1 MLSHKLLAVASAVA
15 AVALP
20 SCLDGDSSDVAF
32 GFRATGVI
40 IQGVDADGGTTLTPY
55 IKVLPTTGY
64 SLRSV
69 SISNTKTGLV
79 LQTDTVYGVFETV
92 NTTFSVQDTARLN
105 GEYVVVATATT
116 RETETATLS
125 ISVTDARLL
134 SPIVPSSL
142 TYDGSSLRVVAP
154 AVTNA
159 AVYGFVL
166 TPYDSGNVPRRVSA
180 VRVQVSNV
188 STNADGTVSFNYP
201 FSRSALASDFAEVRA
216 YAAALGGVYVES
228 DEALTVARV
237 E

>member
-1 MLSHKLLAVASAVA
+1 MLSHKLLAAAAVA

-20 SCLDGDSSDVAF
+20 SCLDGGSSDTSF

-55 IKVLPTTGY
+55 IKILPTTGY
-64 SLRSV
+64 TLRSV
-69 SISNTKTGLV
+69 SISNTTTGLV
-79 LQTDTVYGVFETV
+79 LQTDTAYGVFETV
-92 NTTFSVQDTARLN
+92 NSTFPVQDTARLN
-105 GEYVVVATATT
+105 GDYVVVATATT

-125 ISVTDARLL
+125 INVTAARLL
-134 SPIVPSSL
+134 EPIVPSSL
-142 TYDGSSLRVVAP
+142 TYDGSYLRAAAP
-154 AVTNA
+154 AVANA
-159 AVYGFVL
+159 SVYGFVL
-166 TPYDSGNVPRRVSA
+166 TPYDRGYEPRRVSA

-188 STNADGTVSFNYP
+188 STNADGTVSFYYP

-216 YAAALGGVYVES
+216 YAAGVGGVYVES

>member
-1 MLSHKLLAVASAVA
+1 MRSYKLLAA
-15 AVALP
+15 AFAALP
-20 SCLDGDSSDVAF
+20 LASCLDSDSSGVAF

-40 IQGVDADGGTTLTPY
+40 VQGVNDDGATTLTPY

-64 SLRSV
+64 TLRSV

-92 NTTFSVQDTARLN
+92 ASSYALQDTARLN

-125 ISVTDARLL
+125 ISVSDARLL

-142 TYDGSSLRVVAP
+142 SYDGSYLRASAP
-154 AVTNA
+154 AVKNA
-159 AVYGFVL
+159 AVYGFVV
-166 TPYDSGNVPRRVSA
+166 TPYDRGNEPRRVSA

-188 STNADGTVSFNYP
+188 STSADNVVSYYYP
-201 FSRSALASDFAEVRA
+201 FSRSALGSDFAEVRA
-216 YAAALGGVYVES
+216 YAAGEGGIYVES
-228 DEALTVARV
+228 GEAMTVECDEK
-237 E
+237 